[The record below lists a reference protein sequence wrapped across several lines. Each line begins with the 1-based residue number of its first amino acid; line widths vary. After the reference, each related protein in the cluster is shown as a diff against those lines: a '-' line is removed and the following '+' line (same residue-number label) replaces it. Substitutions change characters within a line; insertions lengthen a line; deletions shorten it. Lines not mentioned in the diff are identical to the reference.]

1 MNDYGSFDRNTGNV
15 FAASSRALRHNSSSD
30 DSAKGLKITLQ
41 RKRLDVQSIVASE
54 AKTEILAKEKL
65 T

>member
-1 MNDYGSFDRNTGNV
+1 VNDYGSFDRNTGNV
-15 FAASSRALRHNSSSD
+15 FAASSRALRHNSSSN
-30 DSAKGLKITLQ
+30 DSTKGLKITLQ
-41 RKRLDVQSIVASE
+41 RRRLDLQFILASE